1 MTKILVI
8 PGEGESFT
16 HTLEGDSVVVGR
28 SSVADLR
35 VEDRFLSRKHA
46 RMFFRDHE
54 WWVEDL
60 GSRNGTKLNGTLIDG
75 PTRLEEGDEI
85 RLCQSSIFY
94 GTDEV
99 PPEPSRP
106 EPVSESA
113 TESDPSE
120 PHTRF
125 LSAAELSRL
134 QSSDSVTGLDSV
146 DALRRQ
152 AERLHLL
159 NDIHRALGLS
169 MELDELLEMI
179 LDRSFSAL
187 KTQAAI
193 IYLKDPD
200 GGYYRA
206 AHRSDGKVDAE
217 HLYSETLLREVADKG
232 MAALVTEVAKDRRFD
247 EAMSIV
253 DMGVHSLAA
262 APLLD
267 SAGSLGMIALT
278 STLRTSLFDEED
290 LELLVSLASIA
301 AMRIRNV
308 ALTEKAAEEA
318 AKRARLEEELTL
330 ARQIQ
335 VALLPSRLPDVE
347 GYELYGGNIPSR
359 GVSGDYYTVIERA
372 DGGEYVVMV
381 VDVSGKG
388 MAASLLTFSLEAL
401 AAGPIEMGE
410 SPAEICAA
418 VCRRLYRRTLPAKY
432 ATMILAVLDPETHT
446 LSYANAGHN
455 PGLLV
460 TAGGTIQEL
469 APSGPP
475 VGLLAEGTY
484 TDTEVKLEP
493 GDLVVLYTD
502 GITEASDPDDEEFG
516 MERLA
521 EVSRKRRQDDLEV
534 LAEAIQRDLDAFAK
548 GVPYADDRTLVMIRR
563 T

>member
-1 MTKILVI
+1 VTKILVI
-8 PGEGESFT
+8 PGQGESFS
-16 HTLEGDSVVVGR
+16 HTLEGDSLIVGR

-46 RMFFRDHE
+46 RLFVQDDD

-60 GSRNGTKLNGTLIDG
+60 GSRNGTKLNGTLVG
-75 PTRLEEGDEI
+75 EPTRLAEGDEI
-85 RLCQSSIFY
+85 RLCQSSIIY
-94 GTDEV
+94 GADEV
-99 PPEPSRP
+99 PLKPLKPEPA
-106 EPVSESA
+106 SA
-113 TESDPSE
+113 SVTESDPSE

-125 LSAAELSRL
+125 LSASELSRL
-134 QSSDSVTGLDSV
+134 QSSDSVAGLDSV

-159 NDIHRALGLS
+159 NDLHRALGQS

-187 KTQAAI
+187 KTEAAI
-193 IYLKDPD
+193 IYLRSPD
-200 GGYYRA
+200 GEYYRA
-206 AHRSDGKVDAE
+206 AHRSDSKVDAE

-247 EAMSIV
+247 EAVSIL

-267 SAGSLGMIALT
+267 SEGSLGMIALT
-278 STLRTSLFDEED
+278 STLRTALFDEED

-318 AKRARLEEELTL
+318 AKRARFEEELTL

-335 VALLPSRLPDVE
+335 VALLPSQLPEVE

-359 GVSGDYYTVIERA
+359 GVSGDFYSVIERTN
-372 DGGEYVVMV
+372 GEFVFMV

-410 SPAEICAA
+410 SPAEICTK
-418 VCRRLYRRTLPAKY
+418 VCRWLYGRTLPAKY

-460 TAGGTIQEL
+460 TAGGKIQEL
-469 APSGPP
+469 GPSGPP
-475 VGLLAEGTY
+475 VGLLPEGAY
-484 TDTEVKLEP
+484 TDSEVQLEP
-493 GDLVVLYTD
+493 GDLMLLYTD

-521 EVSRKRRQDDLEV
+521 RVSKKRRQDDLEL
-534 LAEAIQRDLDAFAK
+534 LAEAIQHDLDAFAK
-548 GVPYADDRTLVMIRR
+548 GIPYADDRTLVMLRR